1 MTEQLHEARELA
13 EKLDSLAARHTR
25 WRDGGTINL
34 NAATNSLSRAARAAL
49 STSLADKGISS
60 GLHSRHHQGGRYIDE
75 TEELLTALTARML
88 GGATADLRA
97 PTGSLANAIA
107 LAALGDRHRPVLT
120 GGPRELGHFSLHA
133 AGWGG
138 LLAGGVEFVPFLEDG
153 ITIDGEVLLRRAL
166 AAQPAVIVVGSQA
179 MLFPLD
185 LGPVQAAADQVGAL
199 VIYDAAHPLGLIAA
213 GRFQRPLA
221 EGADVITGSTQKS
234 LPGPVGGV
242 IVTRTEELG
251 RRVYDATNAYMSNY
265 QNNRV
270 LAYGYTMVEMRAFG
284 AQYAAAT
291 IENARRLAGA
301 FAGHGLVPLFAER
314 GYTESNQFLVPWGNH
329 EAATSFA
336 RLCERANII
345 VSVIALPGGA
355 ARQASHGLRIGVQD
369 LTRHG
374 LTPGQFQQVADAVAV
389 LARDPGRAERVA
401 ADMSELAAQTATVY
415 YDLEHGLPPQ
425 WALPVRRLGH
435 VHQSHDGAPSAT
447 SVRAALAAATTSA
460 PNRMIWPLVS
470 SSKTKF
476 TASNRSSTANPVTIR
491 AQRSGVVRMAW
502 VPAPEPGR
510 LTVDAVSVTRP
521 TN

>member
-13 EKLDSLAARHTR
+13 AKLDSLAAQHTR
-25 WRDGGTINL
+25 WRDGGTVNL

-60 GLHSRHHQGGRYIDE
+60 GLHSRHHQGGRYVDE
-75 TEELLTALTARML
+75 VEELLTALTARML

-120 GGPRELGHFSLHA
+120 GGPQELGHFSLHA

-138 LLAGGVEFVPFLEDG
+138 LLAGGVEFVPFLDDG
-153 ITIDGEVLLRRAL
+153 VTIDGEALMRRAL
-166 AAQPAVIVVGSQA
+166 AAEPAVIVVGSQA

-185 LGPVQAAADQVGAL
+185 LGPVRAAADQVGAV

-221 EGADVITGSTQKS
+221 EGADVITGSTQKT

-242 IVTRTEELG
+242 IITRAEELG
-251 RRVYDATNAYMSNY
+251 RRVYEATNAYMSNY

-291 IENARRLAGA
+291 IENAQRLASA
-301 FAGHGLVPLFAER
+301 FAGHGLVPMFAER
-314 GYTESNQFLVPWGNH
+314 GYTESNQFLVPWGDH

-355 ARQASHGLRIGVQD
+355 ARQTSHGLRIGVQD

-374 LTPGQFQQVADAVAV
+374 LTPGQFQQVADAVATV
-389 LARDPGRAERVA
+389 ARDPRRADRIA

-415 YDLEHGLPPQ
+415 YDLEHGLPPRG
-425 WALPVRRLGH
+425 ALPARTAASGSSNSASVDSRSVSGECTKAAKADAAVATNGLAPRCSASTPPRRR
-435 VHQSHDGAPSAT
+435 Q
-447 SVRAALAAATTSA
+447 
-460 PNRMIWPLVS
+460 
-470 SSKTKF
+470 
-476 TASNRSSTANPVTIR
+476 PVTR
-491 AQRSGVVRMAW
+491 GGPET
-502 VPAPEPGR
+502 VPWLGLRGR
-510 LTVDAVSVTRP
+510 GRGSRRP
-521 TN
+521 V